1 MFEQLGT
8 AIEGLDIPADGAALA
23 AVVRL
28 RDRLEA
34 RISHAVAAHDHAGLW
49 ELDGAT
55 SMTGAGASPCG
66 R

>member
-34 RISHAVAAHDHAGLW
+34 RISHAVAPTTTPGC
-49 ELDGAT
+49 G
-55 SMTGAGASPCG
+55 SSTGPPP
-66 R
+66 